1 MSILIALAFA
11 CLTLL
16 PLYLLINHQTPS
28 LPLPPGPKGK
38 PIIGNLSDLPPPDT
52 PEWQHWLEHKKRYG
66 PITSVTI
73 LNQPII
79 ILHDV
84 QIAIELLEKRSLKYS
99 SRPQPVFVGEMIGW
113 KDTLGMQPYNAR
125 FRAYRKALHQVLGTK
140 ALVSRFD
147 TLQELEARRLL
158 RRMLEDPGE
167 WVQHLKTEAG
177 AIILK
182 IGYGYDINPHG
193 RDKLVD
199 LADDSMET
207 VSAVLNQM
215 WLVDLVPVL
224 KYLPSWLPFSAQR
237 KSQFWRT
244 QLLTTIETPYRMV
257 REQMAS
263 GIAPPSY
270 LSNLLQEEDTKEEKT
285 LTAEEEFIAKWTAGS
300 LYIAGA
306 DTTVSALR
314 TFILS
319 MALNPSIQE
328 KAQAELDTVLG
339 PHTLPKLSDRDKLPY
354 VNAIVKESLRWYP
367 VAPMGIPHLC
377 VEEDVAITHD
387 PNTYPHPE
395 KFDPERFLGEKP
407 QPDPSGWVFG
417 FGRRVCPG
425 RVLAD
430 ASVFVTVGMVLSAM
444 RVSLEKGE
452 GEREEVRFTPGVVS
466 HPVLAGVKVEA
477 RSARHEGVIREVSI

>member
-1 MSILIALAFA
+1 MSILIAVAFA
-11 CLTLL
+11 CLILL
-16 PLYLLINHQTPS
+16 PLYLLINHQIPS

-79 ILHDV
+79 ILHDA

-125 FRAYRKALHQVLGTK
+125 FRAYRKAMHQVLGTK

-158 RRMLEDPGE
+158 RRVLEDPGE

-319 MALNPSIQE
+319 MALNPTVQE

-387 PNTYPHPE
+387 PNFYPHPE
-395 KFDPERFLGEKP
+395 KFDPERFLGENP

-444 RVSLEKGE
+444 RISLEKGE
-452 GEREEVRFTPGVVS
+452 GEREEN
-466 HPVLAGVKVEA
+466 
-477 RSARHEGVIREVSI
+477 